1 MSVIN
6 TNIKALVAQNAMTKN
21 SRDVSTAMQQL
32 STGKRINSAKDDA
45 AGLAISTRMEAQTR
59 SLNMAIRNA
68 NDGISL
74 MQTGEG
80 AMNEVTD
87 ILQRM
92 RELAVQSVN
101 GTNNDSDRV
110 ALNDEV
116 AQLKAEIERIA
127 TTTEFNSQKLLD
139 GSFKGKT
146 LQIGDKADQTL
157 KIDIGSLKLKDLG
170 MGSPAGATNAL
181 VGGRMSIAAVDAGD
195 ILINDQKID
204 AIVTTDD
211 LEDII
216 TNINNN
222 VDNVTAS
229 GFNVVVAKN
238 IGDGVT
244 ADGEFDITVR
254 ALGASA
260 DTVYSISASENMDEL
275 VANINAEA
283 GAVVQASVNDEGK
296 LVLSNSTGAS
306 ITVTDGSATASTYDG
321 GSGFLATATTFK
333 GFLKLESD
341 DGNPVRIDMGD
352 GGTLADVASLGF
364 RPTTS
369 DVGSAN
375 DAYTVTGSGLTSAG
389 AGTAWG
395 ASDIKINGTVIY
407 SSEIDT
413 DSFQGKLDA
422 INNFSADTGVI
433 ASAYI
438 DQSFTMTDAQVAAL
452 STGATLAF
460 NGTTVFTGSASGS
473 VTDVIT
479 AINAQTSKTGLTAE
493 VTTAGFRLTG
503 SNVQSLTV
511 VGSTAI
517 AAMTGFSAGTTYASI
532 RLDSVSNTPIS
543 IELGDDATT
552 IGEHGFLEANVGASD
567 FQVNAA
573 SMGVASGSSLT
584 GLNVSTDKA
593 ASKALA
599 TIDSAMETVSAI
611 RSKLGAMQ
619 NRLNSTMDNL
629 ANVVTNTEASR
640 SRIQDT
646 DYAKASSELARTQII
661 QQAATAMLAQ
671 ANQDSQSVMQLL
683 QN

>member
-101 GTNNDSDRV
+101 GTNNDSDRI

-116 AQLKAEIERIA
+116 SQLKAEIERIA

-139 GSFKGKT
+139 GSFKNKT
-146 LQIGDKADQTL
+146 LQIGDKADQNMKL
-157 KIDIGSLKLKDLG
+157 GIDSIRLKDLG
-170 MGSPAGATNAL
+170 MGGTAGAAEAL
-181 VGGRMSIAAVDAGD
+181 VGARTNLGAVDAGD
-195 ILINDQKID
+195 VMINDQALD
-204 AIVTTDD
+204 AIATTDD
-211 LEDII
+211 LEDLI
-216 TNINNN
+216 TNINTN

-229 GFNVVVAKN
+229 GFNVYVAKQT
-238 IGDGVT
+238 GTGVT
-244 ADGEFDITVR
+244 TDGQFDISVK
-254 ALGASA
+254 ALGASVA
-260 DTVYSISASENMDEL
+260 TTYSISASNSMEEL

-296 LVLSNSTGAS
+296 LVLSNTTGAS
-306 ITVTDGSATASTYDG
+306 ITVTDASATATTYDG
-321 GSGFLATATTFK
+321 GSGFLAEATTRN

-341 DGNPVRIDMGD
+341 DGNPVRIQR
-352 GGTLADVASLGF
+352 GTEGTISDLASLGF

-375 DAYTVTGSGLTSAG
+375 DAYSVTGSSLTSAG
-389 AGTAWG
+389 VTTAWG
-395 ASDIKINGTVIY
+395 ASDIKINGTAIY
-407 SSEIDT
+407 SSEIAT
-413 DSFQGKLDA
+413 TTFEGKLDA
-422 INNFSADTGVI
+422 INNFSAETGVI
-433 ASAYI
+433 ASAYMDVDI
-438 DQSFTMTDAQVAAL
+438 VITGAQMSAQVGESFSLNGVVIKNFAA
-452 STGATLAF
+452 GE
-460 NGTTVFTGSASGS
+460 TTASFA
-473 VTDVIT
+473 T
-479 AINAQTSKTGLTAE
+479 AINLKTAQTGLTA
-493 VTTAGFRLTG
+493 VATTTGIRLTG
-503 SNVQSLTV
+503 ANVQSVTSS
-511 VGSTAI
+511 GT
-517 AAMTGFSAGTTYASI
+517 AGTTGGFTTATPKYASI
-532 RLDSVSNTPIS
+532 RLDSVSNSPIS
-543 IELGDDATT
+543 VELGDTNTVA
-552 IGEHGFLEANVGASD
+552 EHGFLEANVGASD

-671 ANQDSQSVMQLL
+671 ANQDPQTVMQLL

>member
-6 TNIKALVAQNAMTKN
+6 TNIKSLVAQNAMSKN
-21 SRDVSTAMQQL
+21 NRDVSTAMQQL

-59 SLNMAIRNA
+59 GLNMAIRNA

-116 AQLKAEIERIA
+116 VQLKAEIERIA

-139 GSFKGKT
+139 GSFKNKT
-146 LQIGDKADQTL
+146 LQIGDKADQNMKL
-157 KIDIGSLKLKDLG
+157 GIDSIRLKDLG
-170 MGSPAGATNAL
+170 MGGTAGAVDAL
-181 VGGRMSIAAVDAGD
+181 VGARTNLGAVSAGN
-195 ILINDQKID
+195 IMINDQALD
-204 AIVTTDD
+204 AIAATDD
-211 LEDII
+211 LEDVI
-216 TNINNN
+216 TNINTS

-238 IGDGVT
+238 IGTGVT
-244 ADGEFDITVR
+244 TDGQFDISVR
-254 ALGASA
+254 ALGATTT
-260 DTVYSISASENMDEL
+260 TVYSISASNSLEEL

-283 GAVVQASVNDEGK
+283 GAVVQASVNDEGR
-296 LVLSNSTGAS
+296 LVLSNNTGAT
-306 ITVTDGSATASTYDG
+306 ITVADTSAAAGTYDG
-321 GSGFLATATTFK
+321 GSGFSATPADFK

-341 DGNPVRIDMGD
+341 DGNPVRIDKGAE
-352 GGTLADVASLGF
+352 GTIADLAKLGL

-369 DVGSAN
+369 DVGKAN
-375 DAYTVTGSGLTSAG
+375 DAYTVTGDVLTSAG
-389 AGTAWG
+389 VTTSWG
-395 ASDIKINGTVIY
+395 PTDIKINGTAIY
-407 SSEIDT
+407 NPEIAVN
-413 DSFQGKLDA
+413 SFEGKLNA
-422 INNFSADTGVI
+422 INNFSAETGVI
-433 ASAYI
+433 ASAYMDVTVAVTGANLSAAAGKSFSLNGVLI
-438 DQSFTMTDAQVAAL
+438 DTFAAGDTVDTFVAA
-452 STGATLAF
+452 F
-460 NGTTVFTGSASGS
+460 NAKTT
-473 VTDVIT
+473 
-479 AINAQTSKTGLTAE
+479 QTGLTAE
-493 VTTAGFRLTG
+493 KTATGVRLTG
-503 SNVQSLTV
+503 ANIQS
-511 VGSTAI
+511 
-517 AAMTGFSAGTTYASI
+517 MTSSGTAGTVGGFTAGTSKYAAI
-532 RLDSVSNTPIS
+532 RLDSVSNSPIS
-543 IELGDDATT
+543 IELGDTHTVA
-552 IGEHGFLEANVGASD
+552 EHGFLESNVGAAD

-573 SMGVASGSSLT
+573 SMGVASGSNLT

-593 ASKALA
+593 ASAALA

-671 ANQDSQSVMQLL
+671 ANQDPQTVMQLL

>member
-1 MSVIN
+1 
-6 TNIKALVAQNAMTKN
+6 
-21 SRDVSTAMQQL
+21 
-32 STGKRINSAKDDA
+32 
-45 AGLAISTRMEAQTR
+45 
-59 SLNMAIRNA
+59 
-68 NDGISL
+68 
-74 MQTGEG
+74 
-80 AMNEVTD
+80 MNEVTD

-116 AQLKAEIERIA
+116 VQLKAEIERIA

-139 GSFKGKT
+139 GSFKNKT
-146 LQIGDKADQTL
+146 LQICDKADQNMKL
-157 KIDIGSLKLKDLG
+157 GIDSIRLKDLG
-170 MGSPAGATNAL
+170 MGGTAGAADALAGARTNL
-181 VGGRMSIAAVDAGD
+181 GAVSAGN
-195 ILINDQKID
+195 IMINDQALD
-204 AIVTTDD
+204 AIAATDD
-211 LEDII
+211 LEDVIA
-216 TNINNN
+216 NINTS

-229 GFNVVVAKN
+229 GFNVVVAKQ
-238 IGDGVT
+238 IGTGVT
-244 ADGEFDITVR
+244 TDGQFDISVK
-254 ALGASA
+254 ALGASVA
-260 DTVYSISASENMDEL
+260 TVHSISASSSMEEL

-296 LVLSNSTGAS
+296 LVLSNNTGAT
-306 ITVTDGSATASTYDG
+306 ITVIDSSAAAGTYDG
-321 GSGFLATATTFK
+321 GSGFSATSADFK

-352 GGTLADVASLGF
+352 GGTLADLATLGF

-375 DAYTVTGSGLTSAG
+375 DAYTLTGSGLTSTGVA
-389 AGTAWG
+389 TAWG
-395 ASDIKINGTVIY
+395 ASDIKINGTAIY

-413 DSFQGKLDA
+413 ASFQGKLDA

-438 DQSFTMTDAQVAAL
+438 DQTFSMTDAKVASVAA
-452 STGATLAF
+452 GATLAF
-460 NGTTVFTGSASGS
+460 NGTTVFTGTASGS
-473 VTDVIT
+473 VGDVIA
-479 AINAQTSKTGLTAE
+479 AINAKTTETGITAE
-493 VTTAGFRLTG
+493 ETTDGFRLTG
-503 SNVQSLTV
+503 SNIQTLTV
-511 VGSTAI
+511 SGTA
-517 AAMTGFSAGTTYASI
+517 AATLSITAGTTHASI
-532 RLDSVSNTPIS
+532 RLDSATNSPIS

-573 SMGVASGSSLT
+573 SMGVASGSNLT

-593 ASKALA
+593 ASAALA

-671 ANQDSQSVMQLL
+671 ANQDPQTVMQLL

>member
-6 TNIKALVAQNAMTKN
+6 TNVKALTAQKAIQEN
-21 SRDVSTAMQQL
+21 SRALTTAMERL
-32 STGKRINSAKDDA
+32 SSGKRINSAKDDA
-45 AGLAISTRMEAQTR
+45 AGLAISTRMESQTR
-59 SLNMAIRNA
+59 GLNMAIRNA

-116 AQLKAEIERIA
+116 TQLKAEIERIA

-139 GSFKGKT
+139 GSYKGRL

-157 KIDIGSLKLKDLG
+157 KVDIGSLKLKDLG
-170 MGSPAGATNAL
+170 MGSPAGAADAI
-181 VGGRMSIAAVDAGD
+181 VGGRMSIAAVGAGD
-195 ILINDQKID
+195 ILINDQKFD
-204 AIVTTDD
+204 AIAATDD

-216 TNINNN
+216 TNINTN

-244 ADGEFDITVR
+244 TDGQLDITVR

-296 LVLSNSTGAS
+296 LVLSNTTGAS
-306 ITVTDGSATASTYDG
+306 ITVTDASASATTYDG
-321 GSGFLATATTFK
+321 GSGFLAEATTFK

-341 DGNPVRIDMGD
+341 DGNPVRIAMGD
-352 GGTLADVASLGF
+352 GGTIADLQTLGF

-375 DAYTVTGSGLTSAG
+375 DAYSVTGDALTTAG
-389 AGTAWG
+389 VTTAWG
-395 ASDIKINGTVIY
+395 ASDIKINGTAIY

-413 DSFQGKLDA
+413 ASFQGKLDA

-438 DQSFTMTDAQVAAL
+438 DQSITMTDAQVIAM
-452 STGATLAF
+452 SVTATLSF
-460 NGTTVFTGSASGS
+460 NGTTVFTGVATAS

-479 AINAQTSKTGLTAE
+479 AINAQTTKTGITAE
-493 VTTAGFRLTG
+493 RTTAGLRLTG
-503 SNVQSLTV
+503 ANVQTLTV
-511 VGSTAI
+511 GGTTAV
-517 AAMTGFSAGTTYASI
+517 AGVTGFSTGTTYASI
-532 RLDSVSNTPIS
+532 RLDSASNSPFS
-543 IELGDDATT
+543 IELGDDSTVA
-552 IGEHGFLEANVGASD
+552 EHGFLEANVGAAD
-567 FQVNAA
+567 HQVNGATMGTAGSNLSGLSIASAPSASAA
-573 SMGVASGSSLT
+573 LGT
-584 GLNVSTDKA
+584 IDKA
-593 ASKALA
+593 
-599 TIDSAMETVSAI
+599 IGTVSDM

-619 NRLNSTMDNL
+619 NRLNSTVDNL
-629 ANVVTNTEASR
+629 SNVVTNTEAAR

-646 DYAKASSELARTQII
+646 DYATETTALAKSQII

-671 ANQDSQSVMQLL
+671 ANQQPQSVLSLL
-683 QN
+683 Q